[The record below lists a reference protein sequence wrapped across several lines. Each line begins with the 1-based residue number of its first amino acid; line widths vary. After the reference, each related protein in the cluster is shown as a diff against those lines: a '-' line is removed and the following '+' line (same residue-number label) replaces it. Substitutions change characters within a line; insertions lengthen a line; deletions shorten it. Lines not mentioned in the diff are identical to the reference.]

1 MRPRLS
7 ITVNGR
13 RRRVLVVAV
22 PEPIPNLELLTLDR
36 AEITKTGLVAH
47 AEDYRNG
54 AYRFRE
60 VLRFTTPGTY
70 RTNAICI
77 LYQDGTRTTSSLP
90 DHIVVEVPDLK
101 FPGQG
106 PPMKAL

>member
-13 RRRVLVVAV
+13 RRRLLVVAV

-36 AEITKTGLVAH
+36 AGFTKTGLVAH
-47 AEDYRNG
+47 AEDYKNG

-60 VLRFTTPGTY
+60 VRRYATPGTY
-70 RTNAICI
+70 RTHAICI
-77 LYQDGTRTTSSLP
+77 AYQDGTRAISSLA
-90 DHIVVEVPDLK
+90 DDIVIEVPDLEL
-101 FPGQG
+101 PAQG

>member
-1 MRPRLS
+1 MHPRLS

-36 AEITKTGLVAH
+36 AGIMKTGLVAH

-60 VLRFTTPGTY
+60 VRRYSTPGRYPTH
-70 RTNAICI
+70 AICI
-77 LYQDGTRTTSSLP
+77 AYRDGTRATSSLA
-90 DHIVVEVPDLK
+90 DEIVIEVPDLEL
-101 FPGQG
+101 PGQG